1 MMYFVCWQIRHTVFP
16 RGQPTFQAYSAF
28 NSRITALVS
37 ADLTVGIACNVQS
50 ALCNLQSAICIVQS
64 GLYYIHKECGLEVL
78 YTVLVLPSIQYC
90 TQIPAHWETHPN
102 YTVQCYK
109 LYNILYRPL
118 YRLYWANL
126 GLNRP
131 LLAYIPRPIHIG
143 MGYLALGLSMYVTLY
158 RVQTLYSCTLI

>member
-1 MMYFVCWQIRHTVFP
+1 MRWIGRLLYDVFRVLANRTYFHAGSQH
-16 RGQPTFQAYSAF
+16 
-28 NSRITALVS
+28 SRLTALLIPELLHFKCRPNS
-37 ADLTVGIACNVQS
+37 GNSVQ
-50 ALCNLQSAICIVQS
+50 CAICIVQS

-78 YTVLVLPSIQYC
+78 YTVLPSIQYC
-90 TQIPAHWETHPN
+90 TQILAHWETHPN
-102 YTVQCYK
+102 YTVYSVT
-109 LYNILYRPL
+109 YNILYRPL